1 MNCDRV
7 RLAIQNP
14 PIPIFLSLTG
24 IIPETAPMLHLNP
37 SRNHLAMY
45 LVGNPLEIHLDRPD
59 ESLLQSDFY
68 FLTS

>member
-1 MNCDRV
+1 
-7 RLAIQNP
+7 
-14 PIPIFLSLTG
+14 
-24 IIPETAPMLHLNP
+24 MLHLNP
-37 SRNHLAMY
+37 SRDHLAMY